1 MDSLYHQQA
10 LDESRQLLSV
20 LTYEALRGFPRVMS
34 ELANFVVDPRSDG
47 LTVVVPL
54 GQFLAQEHQ
63 PLSPLEGLVV
73 GSFGIIGHVPPILP
87 PLLVQTGGSGSGVA
101 PAGKNSRS
109 AGTGGLRDGE
119 QSPLSRPGVLRAGGP
134 SRGGRASLSRD
145 ALEAIRNAW
154 RVG

>member
-47 LTVVVPL
+47 LTGVVPL

-109 AGTGGLRDGE
+109 AGPGGLRDGE
-119 QSPLSRPGVLRAGGP
+119 QLHFHDREFCVPVAHPEVVALPYPGMPWKLSETPG
-134 SRGGRASLSRD
+134 
-145 ALEAIRNAW
+145 E
-154 RVG
+154 